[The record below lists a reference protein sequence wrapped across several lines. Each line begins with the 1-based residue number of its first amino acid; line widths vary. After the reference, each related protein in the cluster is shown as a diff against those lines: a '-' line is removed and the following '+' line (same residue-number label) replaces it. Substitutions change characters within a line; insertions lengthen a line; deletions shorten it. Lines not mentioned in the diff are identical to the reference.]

1 MSHCQMSGINVTT
14 GQSFCFFVFWW
25 FKPHNTKQVVLM
37 MANWLVLLFTNMS
50 KNETMR
56 YFVSR
61 KTQIALSYKKGKL

>member
-1 MSHCQMSGINVTT
+1 
-14 GQSFCFFVFWW
+14 
-25 FKPHNTKQVVLM
+25 M